1 MARSVYIRRR
11 QTSPD
16 VSPLLS
22 FLSPL
27 LILSIYSFSLSLSL
41 CSSSFPYTFHPHNQS
56 NGSWK
61 DFHQRRDLCENV
73 MERKSRP
80 KCKKRK
86 SWPLLYT
93 YEGGGA
99 LYMLATP
106 KFCFHS
112 FCGERAQFLECCYR
126 PQKRTKWGREAYET
140 VEEEEKK
147 KKEGHG
153 KKKHRL
159 SGLFSVIGHFLPSGL
174 SLLGNGYI
182 FKNTTDNSFSRTSF

>member
-27 LILSIYSFSLSLSL
+27 LILSIYSFSLSLSAL
-41 CSSSFPYTFHPHNQS
+41 PRFLTHSIRIISRTEVEKIFTSAVTCAKMSW
-56 NGSWK
+56 NGN
-61 DFHQRRDLCENV
+61 RVRNV
-73 MERKSRP
+73 
-80 KCKKRK
+80 KKRK